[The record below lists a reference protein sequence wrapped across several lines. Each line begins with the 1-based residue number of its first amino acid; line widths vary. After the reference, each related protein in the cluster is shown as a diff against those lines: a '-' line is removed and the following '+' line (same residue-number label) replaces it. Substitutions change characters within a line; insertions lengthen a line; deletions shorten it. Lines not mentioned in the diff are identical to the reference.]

1 MSLYRRIKLVVIIL
15 RHTKPNKLKM
25 FNEGHTVLN
34 GQYKIVETL
43 GSGGFGSVY
52 KVQHI
57 TGGYYAMKVEQ

>member
-1 MSLYRRIKLVVIIL
+1 
-15 RHTKPNKLKM
+15 M
-25 FNEGHTVLN
+25 FYEGHTVLN
-34 GQYKIVETL
+34 GQYKIVEPL